1 MLRRV
6 AIVGSGIS
14 GLTAAY
20 ALKRN
25 NIEVD
30 LFERSQSITEFGAGI
45 TLSKNATTLLKE
57 LKLMEALSSKSNL
70 PMRSYIRNYK
80 SANIINSMDF
90 DKNFITMDRRDL
102 VQTLATKFEDIGG
115 TIHFGKQIKS
125 VDPSTGE
132 VSVSEEE
139 TISYDLILFCDGI
152 NSLLRNLYID
162 EQEPRFTNYVAWRGI
177 ISEDNLPHYEGSDK
191 VNVYYGPG
199 GHCVHYPIG
208 GEGLINFI
216 AIEHNSMWSEE
227 SWKIEGNKSEF
238 LERFKDWNET
248 LVHMLGSAEKI
259 YKWGIFQRPP
269 PKKLYKDKCV
279 LLGDAAHPMVPFLG
293 QGGCLAIEDAFCLA
307 FLLDNNNDLSTA
319 LEKYDKVRNRRAKLM
334 QRRSQFQGL
343 FNHISNPLAVAAR
356 NFLVKVM
363 MNSSVDKIHSYNL
376 INELSKVESK

>member
-45 TLSKNATTLLKE
+45 TLSKNATILLKE
-57 LKLMEALSSKSNL
+57 LKLMEALSPKSNL
-70 PMRSYIRNYK
+70 PMRSYIRDYK
-80 SANIINSMDF
+80 NANIINSMEF
-90 DKNFITMDRRDL
+90 DNNFITMDRRDL

-152 NSLLRNLYID
+152 KSSLRDLYID
-162 EQEPRFTNYVAWRGI
+162 EQEPKFTNYVAWRGI
-177 ISEDNLPHYEGSDK
+177 ISENNLPHYEGSDK
-191 VNVYYGPG
+191 VNIYYGPG

-216 AIEHNSMWSEE
+216 AIEHNSVWSEE

-238 LERFKDWNET
+238 LKRFKDWNKT

-307 FLLDNNNDLSTA
+307 SLLDNNNDLYTA
-319 LEKYDKVRNRRAKLM
+319 LEKYDKVRNRRVKLM

-363 MNSSVDKIHSYNL
+363 MNSSVNKIHSYNL
-376 INELSKVESK
+376 INELSKVKSK

>member
-269 PKKLYKDKCV
+269 PKKFYKDKCV

-307 FLLDNNNDLSTA
+307 SLLENNDDISTA
-319 LEKYDKVRNRRAKLM
+319 LETYNKVRNRRARWI
-334 QRRSQFQGL
+334 QRRSQLQGS
-343 FNHISNPLAVAAR
+343 FNHISNPLAVAVR
-356 NFLVKVM
+356 NILVKVM
-363 MNSSVDKIHSYNL
+363 MNSSVNKIHSYNL
-376 INELSKVESK
+376 MNELSKVKRK

>member
-139 TISYDLILFCDGI
+139 TISYDL
-152 NSLLRNLYID
+152 SLI
-162 EQEPRFTNYVAWRGI
+162 
-177 ISEDNLPHYEGSDK
+177 
-191 VNVYYGPG
+191 
-199 GHCVHYPIG
+199 
-208 GEGLINFI
+208 
-216 AIEHNSMWSEE
+216 
-227 SWKIEGNKSEF
+227 
-238 LERFKDWNET
+238 
-248 LVHMLGSAEKI
+248 
-259 YKWGIFQRPP
+259 
-269 PKKLYKDKCV
+269 
-279 LLGDAAHPMVPFLG
+279 
-293 QGGCLAIEDAFCLA
+293 
-307 FLLDNNNDLSTA
+307 
-319 LEKYDKVRNRRAKLM
+319 
-334 QRRSQFQGL
+334 
-343 FNHISNPLAVAAR
+343 HI
-356 NFLVKVM
+356 
-363 MNSSVDKIHSYNL
+363 
-376 INELSKVESK
+376 